1 MIKSDI
7 YFNMQFDFKDL
18 VNTKSIEIITAK
30 INKELKNRKINKKLY
45 AVLISDLGDEIKKGK
60 IKRIFQIYCRKKN
73 LIPKEYLNI
82 ITGKEG

>member
-1 MIKSDI
+1 MKKSDI
-7 YFNMQFDFKDL
+7 YFDIQFDFKDL
-18 VNTKSIEIITAK
+18 TNTKSIEIITAK

-45 AVLISDLGDEIKKGK
+45 AVLISYLGDKIKKGK

-82 ITGKEG
+82 IMGKEG